1 MDDSDI
7 FSLPHHMPTPSRPL
21 MGWTILVVEDS
32 LYASDAVR
40 LLCLRSGARIRRAD
54 CLASARRHLQV
65 YRPSAIIVDL
75 GLPDGSGLGLI
86 AELNAAVPRI
96 PVIIAV
102 SGEDTVAQ
110 AALDAGADR
119 FLAKPIHSLA
129 QFQEAVLSGSESDAS
144 RPLVL
149 RHAGDVTVTPDPVAY
164 RDDMAHAE
172 EILRDDSE
180 DAALDYV
187 ARFLGGV
194 ARSAGD
200 SALERAAAH
209 VIEARASGMPVTPF
223 AAQMAGLVRERMQTT
238 DKTLVGMAG

>member
-21 MGWTILVVEDS
+21 MGRTILVVEDS

-54 CLASARRHLQV
+54 CLTSARRHLQV

-75 GLPDGSGLGLI
+75 GLPDGSGLDLI
-86 AELNAAVPRI
+86 AELNVAVPRI
-96 PVIIAV
+96 PAIIAV

-129 QFQEAVLSGSESDAS
+129 QFQEAVLSGSEPARST
-144 RPLVL
+144 PFVL
-149 RHAGDVTVTPDPVAY
+149 RQAADDTVTPDPVAY

-172 EILRDDSE
+172 EILRAETD

-200 SALERAAAH
+200 CALERAAADL
-209 VIEARASGMPVTPF
+209 IKARASGVPVTPF
-223 AAQMAGLVRERMQTT
+223 ATQVAGLVQERMQMT
-238 DKTLVGMAG
+238 DKTLAGMAG

>member
-110 AALDAGADR
+110 AALDAGGGQVPGQTDPFAGAVPGGRPVGQRDR
-119 FLAKPIHSLA
+119 THQDPLSCAMRAMSRSRPIRSPIAMTWPMPKRYCATIRRTPLWTMWPA
-129 QFQEAVLSGSESDAS
+129 FWAAS
-144 RPLVL
+144 R
-149 RHAGDVTVTPDPVAY
+149 
-164 RDDMAHAE
+164 
-172 EILRDDSE
+172 
-180 DAALDYV
+180 AAP
-187 ARFLGGV
+187 GT
-194 ARSAGD
+194 ARSN
-200 SALERAAAH
+200 
-209 VIEARASGMPVTPF
+209 AR
-223 AAQMAGLVRERMQTT
+223 RRM
-238 DKTLVGMAG
+238 